1 MWWGR
6 WQQWH
11 TFAAWYVGFYNDII
25 SGLWSAAL
33 FLGDFF
39 VGWMPHRYYTIRCE
53 QVHWVLNSLSPQSLC
68 HWSCSTLLSRDH
80 APSERLQQQAYI
92 WCDFIEHSSC
102 AHACAGAQ
110 RGGNLLIDRRRCR
123 RRQRTGNTRAP
134 SSTTS
139 DVVAALTGLMI
150 TALLRSSRTV

>member
-92 WCDFIEHSSC
+92 WCDFIELR
-102 AHACAGAQ
+102 ACVRWRSARREPAYRPQTLQTSTTHRQHEGTV
-110 RGGNLLIDRRRCR
+110 IYHIWRRRCANR
-123 RRQRTGNTRAP
+123 FDDNRFIAF
-134 SSTTS
+134 
-139 DVVAALTGLMI
+139 
-150 TALLRSSRTV
+150 